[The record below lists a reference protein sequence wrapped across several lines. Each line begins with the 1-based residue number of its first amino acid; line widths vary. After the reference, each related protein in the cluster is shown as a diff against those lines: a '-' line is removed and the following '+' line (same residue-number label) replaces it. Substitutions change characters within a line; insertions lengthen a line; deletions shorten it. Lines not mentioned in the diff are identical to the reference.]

1 VQADSVNHL
10 SHSKGPTWDAHL
22 HRVVAEQGERLRE
35 LGQGVAMMQGQMT
48 SIAESIA
55 AMAAGSPHP
64 DGASTCLA
72 VGHATTRI
80 HGLTPAQRAS
90 DGAPSAASGPVQSPR
105 MAVGAA
111 PGRVV
116 LRGLQTGVETTAS
129 PGRTRLIP
137 TAGIAP
143 RAPSRRSIPG
153 HPVAVPP

>member
-1 VQADSVNHL
+1 MQADSLNN
-10 SHSKGPTWDAHL
+10 L

-64 DGASTCLA
+64 DGASTRLA

-80 HGLTPAQRAS
+80 HGLAPAQRAS

-116 LRGLQTGVETTAS
+116 LRGLQQTGVETTAS

-137 TAGIAP
+137 AVGIC
-143 RAPSRRSIPG
+143 PSGAFTPLHSRPSCSC
-153 HPVAVPP
+153 PP